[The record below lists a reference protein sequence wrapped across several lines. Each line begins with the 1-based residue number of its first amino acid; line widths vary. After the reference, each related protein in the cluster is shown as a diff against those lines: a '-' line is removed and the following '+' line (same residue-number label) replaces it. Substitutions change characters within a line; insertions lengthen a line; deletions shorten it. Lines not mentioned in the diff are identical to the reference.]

1 LNKKILKYIEHSAVV
16 MAFVILFFGIVNSSF
31 SSNKVFANNS
41 FGNNCLI
48 NKELRKKDSIINFYE
63 STLNSNK
70 RLLQHFYAVIYSDSA
85 INKANIITFLKISG
99 FKNVNEAFATALL
112 ETDNGK
118 TGIGPL
124 HNNHFGMKQS
134 TTRFSWS
141 IGAEKSGYAK
151 YESWTFS
158 YLDFFEYTQK
168 GYKNWQKN
176 AKNLKLNI

>member
-1 LNKKILKYIEHSAVV
+1 
-16 MAFVILFFGIVNSSF
+16 MAFVILLFGIINSSF
-31 SSNKVFANNS
+31 SLNKVSANNS
-41 FGNNCLI
+41 FGNNYLI
-48 NKELRKKDSIINFYE
+48 NKELQKKDSIINFYE

-85 INKANIITFLKISG
+85 ISKANIITFLKISG

-141 IGAEKSGYAK
+141 VGLEKSGYAK

-158 YLDFFEYTQK
+158 YLDFFEYIQK
-168 GYKNWQKN
+168 GYKNWQKS
-176 AKNLKLNI
+176 AKNLKLNF